1 MCILEEIG
9 FTTDQYMMLHNRGM
23 RDYEIAR
30 NQLDV
35 PLETLVSWKV
45 KNNLEKDETEEKQK
59 PYYFTVEEWKQ
70 AKAQGMLE
78 KEVAKEFGFT
88 NFAEYYDYKDIIGIP
103 KQGKIIQR
111 TPELL
116 EQIKKYA
123 AQGLSQNQ
131 IAAKLDVPIS
141 GVTVGTIIKEQ
152 GFEWKNR
159 RIKGKK
165 YYFKPEE
172 WEAKRREGKKE
183 TEIAKEFGFRCLSE
197 YMVYKRSI
205 GIRPIERK
213 I

>member
-88 NFAEYYDYKDIIGIP
+88 NFAEYYD
-103 KQGKIIQR
+103 
-111 TPELL
+111 
-116 EQIKKYA
+116 
-123 AQGLSQNQ
+123 
-131 IAAKLDVPIS
+131 
-141 GVTVGTIIKEQ
+141 
-152 GFEWKNR
+152 
-159 RIKGKK
+159 
-165 YYFKPEE
+165 
-172 WEAKRREGKKE
+172 
-183 TEIAKEFGFRCLSE
+183 
-197 YMVYKRSI
+197 
-205 GIRPIERK
+205 
-213 I
+213 